1 MEEVKIRKLDKP
13 KMFKICDRIEEEI
26 ELGVKSFL
34 LDFTRTSFYEPYAM
48 VYFLSFVQRHR
59 KENDI
64 TFEYTTNPN
73 LNAFGYADFIGFF
86 DFLEN
91 GENDFSQFEYRG
103 KTYLP
108 IHLITKKEIREYEHL
123 NQLDMA
129 QACSYFAHERTKFL
143 LQGKKFEEN
152 VEKVLTYSIREIFR
166 NVMEHSEAKEIWC
179 AGQYWEKNDEVEM
192 VILDEGVGIKNTLC
206 KNYHIK
212 DYINSDEDAIKFSL
226 YPGLSGVAFE
236 RKGRRAPD
244 YGYPDNSGYGLY
256 VTSQICKNSGEFL
269 IASGDTYLRMT
280 PSKRKK
286 RKIYHQGTAI
296 SLRLNLKELKDI
308 SISEIVE
315 EGEKIAAT
323 SKYNSNKSASRL
335 SKTL

>member
-1 MEEVKIRKLDKP
+1 MMEEVKIRKLDKP

-256 VTSQICKNSGEFL
+256 VFMAE
-269 IASGDTYLRMT
+269 
-280 PSKRKK
+280 
-286 RKIYHQGTAI
+286 
-296 SLRLNLKELKDI
+296 
-308 SISEIVE
+308 
-315 EGEKIAAT
+315 
-323 SKYNSNKSASRL
+323 
-335 SKTL
+335 